1 MKTNIRYSIVDVLFW
16 LAGFSVSLMCMIVLL
31 SDIDTGNSYIWT
43 FIFWGAFSLMTAM
56 MLLDSI
62 KNIQWFD
69 ITDGYITVYNPFGMM
84 KRVQLSGIK
93 KVFKTNATIWSIKM
107 LAVRRKHIVLCINKS
122 VVQSCIDSAY
132 NRKKKPYIIVPYTKE
147 IQDFICAEY
156 KKICGEE
163 LIIK

>member
-1 MKTNIRYSIVDVLFW
+1 
-16 LAGFSVSLMCMIVLL
+16 
-31 SDIDTGNSYIWT
+31 
-43 FIFWGAFSLMTAM
+43 MTAM

-93 KVFKTNATIWSIKM
+93 KVFKTNAVIWSRKM
-107 LAVRRKHIVLCINKS
+107 LAVRRKHIVLCMNKS
-122 VVQSCIDSAY
+122 VVQSCIDRAY